1 MEIQEMMALVQEVGV
16 FKPVVSKAIEG
27 LKLYEEE
34 FKQIQDFIINETVD
48 SRSRIFK
55 GFVDN
60 GFSREEA
67 MTLTLASVKEFKEAV
82 NNVKRK

>member
-1 MEIQEMMALVQEVGV
+1 MDIQEVVALAQEVGA
-16 FKPVVSKAIEG
+16 FKPVVSKVIEG

-34 FKQIQDFIINETVD
+34 FKQIQTFIVNETVD
-48 SRSRIFK
+48 SRSRIFD
-55 GFVDN
+55 GFIAN

-67 MTLTLASVKEFKEAV
+67 MILTLASVKEFKEAV